1 MRTWE
6 PEEAPQVG
14 FSRQGAPSK
23 GRTPGRAGQDH
34 PSKEKVLGTFT
45 ESSTSIPVVQ
55 TGQEPAAAREAP
67 NASTR
72 AMDDTDGGGEV
83 SQRDTDDVESIS
95 DGEARETRHRSS
107 PSDPS
112 LREIQDHVLTGH
124 ASFRSWCGACVRG
137 RGRAERHRGD
147 GHKED
152 EDGSKIP
159 VLSWD

>member
-23 GRTPGRAGQDH
+23 GRTPGRAGPDYPVERKSVGNIH
-34 PSKEKVLGTFT
+34 RMEHFN
-45 ESSTSIPVVQ
+45 PVVE

-72 AMDDTDGGGEV
+72 EMDDADGGGEV

-107 PSDPS
+107 PSDPTP
-112 LREIQDHVLTGH
+112 REIQDHVLTGH
-124 ASFRSWCGACVRG
+124 ASFRSWCAVCVKG
-137 RGRAERHRGD
+137 RG
-147 GHKED
+147 
-152 EDGSKIP
+152 
-159 VLSWD
+159 

>member
-34 PSKEKVLGTFT
+34 PSKEKVLGTFG
-45 ESSTSIPVVQ
+45 ESSTSIPMVE

-67 NASTR
+67 NSSTR

-107 PSDPS
+107 PSDPTPPRDS
-112 LREIQDHVLTGH
+112 RPRADRTCQFPVMVRCLCEGTRSSRET
-124 ASFRSWCGACVRG
+124 SWWWPQR
-137 RGRAERHRGD
+137 R
-147 GHKED
+147 
-152 EDGSKIP
+152 
-159 VLSWD
+159 

>member
-1 MRTWE
+1 MRTKE

-45 ESSTSIPVVQ
+45 ESSTSIPVVE
-55 TGQEPAAAREAP
+55 TWQEPAAAREAA

-107 PSDPS
+107 PSDPTHA
-112 LREIQDHVLTGH
+112 EILDHVLTGH
-124 ASFRSWCGACVRG
+124 ASFRSWCAVCVRG